1 MHRGIAGAP
10 PPIGAQLSN
19 NEFMAGLQRLQKEA
33 STLFKSLPEIG
44 APSLLLWFLLR
55 LKRKLSFPWPEHWHA
70 HPRQVV
76 HDLTVRLGGSSDLD
90 VFTQIFVY
98 QEYSC
103 LRGLEDVS
111 LVLDLGANVGYS
123 SAYFLDC
130 FPNSRVLAVEPDD
143 RNVEV
148 CRGNLEPYG
157 NRAILVHGA
166 VWSECTHLNISKGT
180 YGDGREW
187 ATQVFQS
194 SDGSAGDVEGWD
206 VSSLIDMAGNA
217 NVDLLKVDIERAELA
232 VFGEAAKKWLPGVR
246 NICIELHGPDCAEA
260 FFGAL
265 AGFDYGLEYS
275 GELTICKNLRAK
287 TAAALT
293 FSDDSK
299 SQAS

>member
-111 LVLDLGANVGYS
+111 LVLDLGANV
-123 SAYFLDC
+123 A
-130 FPNSRVLAVEPDD
+130 R
-143 RNVEV
+143 
-148 CRGNLEPYG
+148 CR
-157 NRAILVHGA
+157 R
-166 VWSECTHLNISKGT
+166 
-180 YGDGREW
+180 R
-187 ATQVFQS
+187 
-194 SDGSAGDVEGWD
+194 
-206 VSSLIDMAGNA
+206 
-217 NVDLLKVDIERAELA
+217 
-232 VFGEAAKKWLPGVR
+232 
-246 NICIELHGPDCAEA
+246 
-260 FFGAL
+260 
-265 AGFDYGLEYS
+265 
-275 GELTICKNLRAK
+275 
-287 TAAALT
+287 
-293 FSDDSK
+293 
-299 SQAS
+299 